1 MCTVTFIPQ
10 KEGFI
15 LTSNR
20 DEAPARAA
28 ETLFQE
34 MKNGVL
40 ITYPKDEGA
49 GGTWVAA
56 SSSGR
61 VVCLLNGAYEKH
73 ERTPPYKR
81 SRGLMVLSFFEYK
94 GVADFVSQYDF
105 EGMEPFTFLMVE
117 HEQLW
122 VLRWM
127 GAEMSLKQMD
137 EKSRHIWS
145 SATLYDSEMQK
156 KRNAWFEAWEE
167 KEDYSAGAILDFHQ
181 YAGEGNPEIDI
192 VMNRNNIVRSIS
204 ITQILMTDTLCMS
217 HLNLLDNTTKKISLN
232 LNNEKVCS

>member
-10 KEGFI
+10 EEGFI

-34 MKNGVL
+34 MKNDVL
-40 ITYPKDEGA
+40 ITYPKDKGA
-49 GGTWVAA
+49 GGTWIAA
-56 SSSGR
+56 SSSGQ

-73 ERTPPYKR
+73 EHTPPYKR
-81 SRGLMVLSFFEYK
+81 SRGLMVLSFFDYK
-94 GVADFVSQYDF
+94 GVSDFVSRYDF
-105 EGMEPFTFLMVE
+105 EGMEPFTFLMA
-117 HEQLW
+117 EQDELW
-122 VLRWM
+122 ELRWM

-137 EKSRHIWS
+137 EKSEHIWS
-145 SATLYDSEMQK
+145 SATLYDAKMQE
-156 KRNAWFEAWEE
+156 KRNAWFDAWKE
-167 KEDYSAGAILDFHQ
+167 KSDNSATSIMNFHL

-204 ITQILMTDTLCMS
+204 ITQILVANSLCMS
-217 HLNLLDNTTKKISLN
+217 HLNLLDNTVKKISLN